1 MSTIRKIGGFAE
13 PCRTCRWAGEGGWCQ
28 NGASKNYDLC
38 ESDGKIGTTCP
49 DWEAMECGEEPEDDA
64 KNTALA
70 LLPET
75 SLQLHQDVKQMGEMI
90 LQLGTMIGTMQRRM
104 DELEER
110 QAAVTVSHADVKR
123 IQALIRS
130 RADEICGKY
139 GLEDPES
146 RKVFRAAIKK
156 DVLRRCAAADLHDIP
171 QAMRGAV
178 DRQIDGWTNI
188 RLVMERRER
197 P

>member
-1 MSTIRKIGGFAE
+1 MSTQAV
-13 PCRTCRWAGEGGWCQ
+13 
-28 NGASKNYDLC
+28 
-38 ESDGKIGTTCP
+38 
-49 DWEAMECGEEPEDDA
+49 EERRGSIEFPPEDYRDDRTEESFQLFAISEQKAAEFTGCVDA
-64 KNTALA
+64 LSRILA
-70 LLPET
+70 R
-75 SLQLHQDVKQMGEMI
+75 MGGM
-90 LQLGTMIGTMQRRM
+90 MASMQRRM

-130 RADEICGKY
+130 RADVICGKY